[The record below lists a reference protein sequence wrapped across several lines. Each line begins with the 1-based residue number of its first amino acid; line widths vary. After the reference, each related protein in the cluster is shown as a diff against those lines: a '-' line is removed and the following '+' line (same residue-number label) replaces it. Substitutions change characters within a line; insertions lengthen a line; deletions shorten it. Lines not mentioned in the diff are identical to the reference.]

1 MPSEPQTTESDRPT
15 LSIVEGTG
23 NPSDAAGPE
32 VRTQETSPT
41 GTARKTRKDGR
52 LRAGL
57 EGDRGGAITAD
68 DGIVI
73 SAERAALLWKA
84 LDEFRANLICLV
96 QESAPASAE
105 SPKTSFG
112 WNSLF
117 GSVLRTTTSRSV
129 FGREL
134 TREELVG
141 QYASLYPV
149 LERPLNLA
157 YAETALFGI
166 LALKSGRLA
175 IAQTVLE
182 EVRFCTLT
190 SAALVYVMRGI
201 MRFTWAMVFLVFAS
215 WYTWNLFAVF
225 KDVWF
230 DQSAFNGLKIG
241 EEVAKVALAGF
252 FGCLGAIVSLLMRLA
267 EFDKT
272 RGKSKE
278 FLLLSGG
285 TQPLVGGVFAAV
297 IAALI
302 ISEIVTVSGISHS
315 PKLWL
320 FVVVGFISGF
330 SERFTRSMLS
340 VAENRFAPGPSQHDR
355 KVTNGSRRPVL

>member
-1 MPSEPQTTESDRPT
+1 MPSEPQTTESDRRT

-52 LRAGL
+52 LWAGL

-68 DGIVI
+68 DGMVI

-84 LDEFRANLICLV
+84 LDEFRANLIFLV

-105 SPKTSFG
+105 APKTSFG

-117 GSVLRTTTSRSV
+117 GSVFRTTTSRSM

-201 MRFTWAMVFLVFAS
+201 MRFHMGDGLSRVRVLVHMEPFRRR
-215 WYTWNLFAVF
+215 
-225 KDVWF
+225 
-230 DQSAFNGLKIG
+230 QG
-241 EEVAKVALAGF
+241 
-252 FGCLGAIVSLLMRLA
+252 R
-267 EFDKT
+267 
-272 RGKSKE
+272 
-278 FLLLSGG
+278 
-285 TQPLVGGVFAAV
+285 
-297 IAALI
+297 
-302 ISEIVTVSGISHS
+302 
-315 PKLWL
+315 
-320 FVVVGFISGF
+320 VV
-330 SERFTRSMLS
+330 
-340 VAENRFAPGPSQHDR
+340 
-355 KVTNGSRRPVL
+355 

>member
-1 MPSEPQTTESDRPT
+1 MASESQTTETDRPA

-23 NPSDAAGPE
+23 NPSDGARPE
-32 VRTQETSPT
+32 LRTQEASST
-41 GTARKTRKDGR
+41 GTARKTRKDGK
-52 LRAGL
+52 LSADV
-57 EGDRGGAITAD
+57 EGHTGGAITAD

-73 SAERAALLWKA
+73 SAERAALLRKA

-112 WNSLF
+112 RNSLF
-117 GSVLRTTTSRSV
+117 GSVWRTTTSRSV

-166 LALKSGRLA
+166 LALKSGRIA

-190 SAALVYVMRGI
+190 SVALVYVMRGI
-201 MRFTWAMVFLVFAS
+201 MRFTWAMIFLVFAS
-215 WYTWNLFAVF
+215 LYTWYFFNVF

-230 DQSAFNGLKIG
+230 DKSAFDGLKIG
-241 EEVAKVALAGF
+241 EEVTRVALAGF
-252 FGCLGAIVSLLMRLA
+252 FGCLGGVVSLLMRLA

-278 FLLLSGG
+278 FLILSGG

-302 ISEIVTVSGISHS
+302 ISEVITVSGISQS

-330 SERFTRSMLS
+330 SERFTRSMLGI
-340 VAENRFAPGPSQHDR
+340 AENRFAVGPSQHDR
-355 KVTNGSRRPVL
+355 KVTNGSRRP